1 MARKTDTPMEVNCA
15 TCESETVS
23 VQRIAATELVLVSAD
38 SEVAT
43 LPSTDDKLLNVV
55 QVNAVPAW
63 TTVPPEE
70 PEKAEKLD
78 AVVSLLPWRLIP
90 TTPSYSPT
98 SRAILQLREEF
109 HQNLGAIVC
118 R

>member
-1 MARKTDTPMEVNCA
+1 MPPEPRLSLPAVIQYLRAHRGPIATSLYCA
-15 TCESETVS
+15 EASCGHILAPLAVE
-23 VQRIAATELVLVSAD
+23 
-38 SEVAT
+38 
-43 LPSTDDKLLNVV
+43 
-55 QVNAVPAW
+55 VNAVPAW